1 MKAIVLAAG
10 KGKRL
15 LSEECHI
22 PKGMRLVCGKPLLG
36 YVTETIDFIDAKDI
50 HIVVGFEKE
59 KIIEAFKDR
68 GYNFPVQDKMLGTG
82 HAVECAYEGLKDYDG
97 ELVVICGD
105 TPLIEKS
112 TILAMIEQHR
122 KNKNSCTILS
132 CIGEKGLALGRMV
145 HDENGKLTG
154 IVEHKDC
161 TPEQLEI
168 CEYNA
173 ATYIFD
179 AKAMFRALEK
189 VGYNNNQGEKYL
201 TDVPMIMLQEGLNVE
216 SYASQNSYEI
226 LGVNTPEDLATA
238 EKLVKEIGK
247 I

>member
-1 MKAIVLAAG
+1 MKAIILAAG

-36 YVTETIDFIDAKDI
+36 YVTETIGFIDNKDI

-59 KIIEAFKDR
+59 KIIDAFADK
-68 GYNFPVQDKMLGTG
+68 GYNFSVQDKMLGTG
-82 HAVECAYEGLKDYDG
+82 HAVECAYPALKDYDG
-97 ELVVICGD
+97 ELIVICGD
-105 TPLIEKS
+105 TPLIRQD

-122 KNKNSCTILS
+122 KNNNACTVLS

-154 IVEHKDC
+154 IVEDKDC
-161 TPEQLEI
+161 TPEQKEI

-173 ATYIFD
+173 ATYVFD
-179 AKAMFRALEK
+179 AKAMFKALEK
-189 VGYNNNQGEKYL
+189 VGYNNKQGEKYL
-201 TDVPMIMLQEGLNVE
+201 TDVPMIMLEEGLNVE
-216 SYASQNSYEI
+216 SYASRNSYEI
-226 LGVNTPEDLATA
+226 LGVNTPEDLAEA
-238 EKLVKEIGK
+238 ERLVKELNK

>member
-36 YVTETIDFIDAKDI
+36 YVTETINFIDTNDI

-59 KIIEAFKDR
+59 KIIDAFGDK
-68 GYNFPVQDKMLGTG
+68 GYRFALQDKMLGTG
-82 HAVECAYEGLKDYDG
+82 HAVECAREQLEDYDG

-122 KNKNSCTILS
+122 KNKNSCTVLS
-132 CIGEKGLALGRMV
+132 CMGEKGLALGRMV
-145 HDENGKLTG
+145 HGEDGRLTG

-161 TPEQLEI
+161 TPQQLEI

-179 AKAMFRALEK
+179 AKAMFKALEK

-201 TDVPMIMLQEGLNVE
+201 TDVPMIMIEEGLNVE
-216 SYASQNSYEI
+216 SYASHNSYEI
-226 LGVNTPEDLATA
+226 LGVNTPEDLAEA
-238 EKLVKEIGK
+238 ERLVKELGK

>member
-36 YVTETIDFIDAKDI
+36 YVTETINFIDKKDI

-59 KIIEAFKDR
+59 KIIEAFGD
-68 GYNFPVQDKMLGTG
+68 YNFAIQDKMLGTG
-82 HAVECAYEGLKDYDG
+82 HAVECAYPAFKDYDG
-97 ELVVICGD
+97 ELIVICGD
-105 TPLIEKS
+105 TPLIRQS

-122 KNKNSCTILS
+122 KNNNACTVLS
-132 CIGEKGLALGRMV
+132 CMGEKGLALGRMV
-145 HDENGKLTG
+145 HDENGKLVG

-168 CEYNA
+168 CEYYA
-173 ATYIFD
+173 ATYVFD
-179 AKAMFRALEK
+179 AKAMFKALEK
-189 VGYNNNQGEKYL
+189 VGYNNKQGEKYL
-201 TDVPMIMLQEGLNVE
+201 TDVPAILMSEGKNVNAYVSE
-216 SYASQNSYEI
+216 HSEEI
-226 LGVNTPEDLATA
+226 LGVNSVEDLQ
-238 EKLVKEIGK
+238 LVESVLSAK
-247 I
+247 

>member
-36 YVTETIDFIDAKDI
+36 YVTETIGFISPEDV

-59 KIIEAFKDR
+59 KIIEAFEPK
-68 GYNFPVQDKMLGTG
+68 GYKFAVQDQMLGTG
-82 HAVECAYEGLKDYDG
+82 HAVECAYEAFKDYDG
-97 ELVVICGD
+97 EVIVICGD
-105 TPLIEKS
+105 TPLIERS
-112 TILAMIEQHR
+112 TILAMVEQHR
-122 KNKNSCTILS
+122 KNNNACTVLS
-132 CIGEKGLALGRMV
+132 CMGEKGLALGRMV
-145 HDENGKLTG
+145 HDSEGKLLG
-154 IVEHKDC
+154 IVENKDC

-173 ATYIFD
+173 ATYVFNSKELF
-179 AKAMFRALEK
+179 KALTK
-189 VGYNNNQGEKYL
+189 VGYNNKQGEKYL
-201 TDVPMIMLQEGLNVE
+201 TDVPMIMLEEGLNVE
-216 SYASQNSYEI
+216 SYASKNSYEI
-226 LGVNTPEDLATA
+226 MGVNTPEDLSHA
-238 EKLVKEIGK
+238 EKLVKELGK